1 MGHPE
6 TAEPRDRHGLIRG
19 ISIVDRAHMEVG
31 STHVGDPGLLHWFYA
46 PHSAH
51 QEGWLGT
58 CVPVWGFTLP
68 SILHPGLSA
77 GILRGD
83 SAEVLDRRP
92 YLHLL
97 PVLHPGL
104 SAGILRGDSP
114 GAMDRWP
121 YLYLLPVLHPGL
133 SAGILR
139 GETAGRWT
147 GGPICISSQSCTQAS
162 QLAS

>member
-83 SAEVLDRRP
+83 SA
-92 YLHLL
+92 
-97 PVLHPGL
+97 
-104 SAGILRGDSP
+104 
-114 GAMDRWP
+114 
-121 YLYLLPVLHPGL
+121 
-133 SAGILR
+133 
-139 GETAGRWT
+139 GRWT
-147 GGPICISSQSCTQAS
+147 GGPICISSQELTCQTVAS
-162 QLAS
+162 PHSQRNPAGPSPGWPGRAYGRGPPR

>member
-6 TAEPRDRHGLIRG
+6 TAEPRDGRGLMRG
-19 ISIVDRAHMEVG
+19 ISTVDRARMEVAG
-31 STHVGDPGLLHWFYA
+31 STRVGDPGLLHWFYA

-83 SAEVLDRRP
+83 SAGALDRRP

-104 SAGILRGDSP
+104 SAGILRGDF
-114 GAMDRWP
+114 
-121 YLYLLPVLHPGL
+121 
-133 SAGILR
+133 AG
-139 GETAGRWT
+139 
-147 GGPICISSQSCTQAS
+147 
-162 QLAS
+162 

>member
-83 SAEVLDRRP
+83 SAGVLDRRP

-104 SAGILRGDSP
+104 SAGILRGDS
-114 GAMDRWP
+114 
-121 YLYLLPVLHPGL
+121 
-133 SAGILR
+133 
-139 GETAGRWT
+139 AGRWT
-147 GGPICISSQSCTQAS
+147 GGPICISSQELTCQTVAS
-162 QLAS
+162 PHSQRNPAGPSPGWPGRAYGRGPPR